1 MWFRE
6 FLGVAKFFVPG
17 SSLAMALALAACGQ
31 GDQQQQAAPP
41 PPLVTAI
48 TVQSTAVPNI
58 IELPGRIEAIRTA
71 EVRARTDGIV
81 EARLYREGTDVA
93 EGQPLFR
100 IDQRDYRAQVQ
111 QAQAALA
118 RAEAARVNAASIV
131 RRYQPLVS
139 ERAVS
144 AQEFDAAQATLRQA
158 DASVADAR
166 AALSRAQLQL
176 SYTIVRAPIAGR
188 VGRAQVTEGALVS
201 ATQATPLTQV
211 DQMSPIYAVF
221 TQSNAALSELISQAR
236 SGGLAL
242 PNLSQI
248 TVRLTLED
256 GTEYGPAGQ
265 IDFAGQ
271 TVDPTTGS
279 QQLRARF
286 PNPNRM
292 LLPGQFV
299 RAHVTAGTIRDGIS
313 VPQRAVQLSNQAAS
327 VMVVDGSGTIQ
338 ARPITLG
345 GQVGSNWVV
354 LSGLKPGEKVV
365 TEGWQKVQPGQ
376 KVRVQGADQASGQ
389 PGAPA
394 NGQQAQG
401 QAGGQPAAGR

>member
-6 FLGVAKFFVPG
+6 FFGVSKFSGFG
-17 SSLAMALALAACGQ
+17 SSLAMAFALAACGQ
-31 GDQQQQAAPP
+31 GGQQQQAAPP
-41 PPLVTAI
+41 PPVVTAI
-48 TVQSTAVPNI
+48 TVQSAAVPNI
-58 IELPGRIEAIRTA
+58 IELPGRIEAVRTA

-100 IDQRDYRAQVQ
+100 IDQRDYRAQVT
-111 QAQAALA
+111 QAQATLA
-118 RAEAARVNAASIV
+118 RAQAARANAASIV
-131 RRYQPLVS
+131 RRYQPLVA

-144 AQEFDAAQATLRQA
+144 AQEFDAAQSDLRQA

-221 TQSNAALSELISQAR
+221 TQSNAALTDLIRQAR
-236 SGGLAL
+236 SGGLNL
-242 PNLSQI
+242 PDLSHI

-256 GTEYGPAGQ
+256 GTEYGPTGQ

-286 PNPNRM
+286 PNQNRM

-299 RAHVTAGTIRDGIS
+299 RAHVNAGTIRNGIS

-327 VMVVDGSGTIQ
+327 VMVVDGSGTVQ
-338 ARPITLG
+338 ARPVTLG
-345 GQVGSNWVV
+345 GQVGSNWVI

-376 KVRVQGADQASGQ
+376 KVRVQAAGQQA
-389 PGAPA
+389 
-394 NGQQAQG
+394 GQQAQG
-401 QAGGQPAAGR
+401 GQPAAAR

>member
-1 MWFRE
+1 MNDLNVMWFRE
-6 FLGVAKFFVPG
+6 FHGVSKFTVLG

-31 GDQQQQAAPP
+31 GASEQQQAAPP

-48 TVQSTAVPNI
+48 TLQSAEVPNV

-71 EVRARTDGIV
+71 EVRARADGIV

-118 RAEAARVNAASIV
+118 RAEAARTNAASIV

-144 AQEFDAAQATLRQA
+144 AQEFDAAQSTLRQA

-166 AALSRAQLQL
+166 AALSRAQLLL

-221 TQSNAALSELISQAR
+221 TQSSSSLSELIQQAR

-242 PNLSQI
+242 PHLSNI

-256 GTEYGPAGQ
+256 GSEYGPTGQ
-265 IDFAGQ
+265 LDFAGQ

-286 PNPNRM
+286 PNPNRA

-299 RAHVTAGTIRDGIS
+299 RAHVNAGTIRNGIS

-327 VMVVDGSGTIQ
+327 VMVVDGSGTAQ
-338 ARPITLG
+338 TRSVTLG
-345 GQVGSNWVV
+345 GQVGSNWVI
-354 LSGLKPGEKVV
+354 LSGLKPGEKVI

-376 KVRVQGADQASGQ
+376 KVRIEQPGQ
-389 PGAPA
+389 PGGA
-394 NGQQAQG
+394 QAQG
-401 QAGGQPAAGR
+401 RPGGQPAAGR

>member
-1 MWFRE
+1 MCFRE
-6 FLGVAKFFVPG
+6 FHGVSKFTVLG
-17 SSLAMALALAACGQ
+17 SSLAMALALVACGQ
-31 GDQQQQAAPP
+31 ESSQQQQAAPP

-48 TVQSTAVPNI
+48 TVQSAAVPNI

-144 AQEFDAAQATLRQA
+144 AQEFDAAQSTLRQA

-211 DQMSPIYAVF
+211 DQLSPIYAVF
-221 TQSNAALSELISQAR
+221 TQSSAALSELIQQAR

-242 PNLSQI
+242 PDLSHI
-248 TVRLTLED
+248 TVRLTL
-256 GTEYGPAGQ
+256 
-265 IDFAGQ
+265 
-271 TVDPTTGS
+271 
-279 QQLRARF
+279 
-286 PNPNRM
+286 
-292 LLPGQFV
+292 
-299 RAHVTAGTIRDGIS
+299 
-313 VPQRAVQLSNQAAS
+313 
-327 VMVVDGSGTIQ
+327 
-338 ARPITLG
+338 
-345 GQVGSNWVV
+345 
-354 LSGLKPGEKVV
+354 
-365 TEGWQKVQPGQ
+365 
-376 KVRVQGADQASGQ
+376 
-389 PGAPA
+389 
-394 NGQQAQG
+394 
-401 QAGGQPAAGR
+401 

>member
-1 MWFRE
+1 
-6 FLGVAKFFVPG
+6 
-17 SSLAMALALAACGQ
+17 MALALAACGQ
-31 GDQQQQAAPP
+31 EASQQQQAAPP

-48 TVQSTAVPNI
+48 TVQSAAVPNI

-118 RAEAARVNAASIV
+118 RRRRRGSMRRRSCAGISRWCPNGRLAPRNSTRPRPRCVRPMPASPMPRAR
-131 RRYQPLVS
+131 P
-139 ERAVS
+139 
-144 AQEFDAAQATLRQA
+144 
-158 DASVADAR
+158 VAR
-166 AALSRAQLQL
+166 QLQL

-221 TQSNAALSELISQAR
+221 TQSSAALSELIQQAR

-242 PNLSQI
+242 PDLSHI

-256 GTEYGPAGQ
+256 GPTMARPASSTLPGRPSTRRRAASSCVPASQSDRGPCCPASSSGACQRRDDPQRHIGAAACGTVEQSGGLRDGRRRIGHGPGASGNAGR
-265 IDFAGQ
+265 
-271 TVDPTTGS
+271 TGW
-279 QQLRARF
+279 QQLGDPVGAEAR
-286 PNPNRM
+286 REGHHRG
-292 LLPGQFV
+292 L
-299 RAHVTAGTIRDGIS
+299 AESST
-313 VPQRAVQLSNQAAS
+313 
-327 VMVVDGSGTIQ
+327 
-338 ARPITLG
+338 RP
-345 GQVGSNWVV
+345 
-354 LSGLKPGEKVV
+354 
-365 TEGWQKVQPGQ
+365 EGPIEQPGQ
-376 KVRVQGADQASGQ
+376 PGGA
-389 PGAPA
+389 
-394 NGQQAQG
+394 QAQVSRANSP
-401 QAGGQPAAGR
+401 QRPADRRSRAS

>member
-1 MWFRE
+1 M
-6 FLGVAKFFVPG
+6 
-17 SSLAMALALAACGQ
+17 
-31 GDQQQQAAPP
+31 
-41 PPLVTAI
+41 
-48 TVQSTAVPNI
+48 PNI

-144 AQEFDAAQATLRQA
+144 AQEFDAAQSTLRQA

-211 DQMSPIYAVF
+211 DQLSPIYAGF
-221 TQSNAALSELISQAR
+221 TQSSAALSELIQQAR

-242 PNLSQI
+242 PDLSHI

-256 GTEYGPAGQ
+256 GSEYGPTGQ
-265 IDFAGQ
+265 LDFAGQ
-271 TVDPTTGS
+271 TVDPTTGNVS
-279 QQLRARF
+279 
-286 PNPNRM
+286 
-292 LLPGQFV
+292 G
-299 RAHVTAGTIRDGIS
+299 S
-313 VPQRAVQLSNQAAS
+313 VPQVIKISNSLLPALPTTTINYQLNLPSQPQDDSYKVAVTGSELMRPGDVLPPIGSTPATLTGS
-327 VMVVDGSGTIQ
+327 VNLKNDTPATTSGP
-338 ARPITLG
+338 RPRT
-345 GQVGSNWVV
+345 S
-354 LSGLKPGEKVV
+354 
-365 TEGWQKVQPGQ
+365 
-376 KVRVQGADQASGQ
+376 
-389 PGAPA
+389 
-394 NGQQAQG
+394 
-401 QAGGQPAAGR
+401 

>member
-1 MWFRE
+1 M
-6 FLGVAKFFVPG
+6 
-17 SSLAMALALAACGQ
+17 
-31 GDQQQQAAPP
+31 AAPP
-41 PPLVTAI
+41 PPLVDVV
-48 TVQSTAVPNI
+48 TVQSSAVPNI
-58 IELPGRIEAIRTA
+58 IELPGRIEAVRTA

-100 IDQRDYRAQVQ
+100 IDQRDYRAQVE

-118 RAEAARVNAASIV
+118 RAQAARANAASIV
-131 RRYQPLVS
+131 RRYQPLVA

-144 AQEFDAAQATLRQA
+144 AQEFDAAQSELRQA
-158 DASVADAR
+158 DATIADAR

-221 TQSNAALSELISQAR
+221 TQSSSALTEMIRQSR
-236 SGGLAL
+236 SGGVAL
-242 PNLSQI
+242 PALSNI

-256 GTEYGPAGQ
+256 GTEYGPTGRL
-265 IDFAGQ
+265 DFAGQ

-279 QQLRARF
+279 QQLRAQF
-286 PNPNRM
+286 PNPNRA

-299 RAHVTAGTIRDGIS
+299 RAHVSAGTIRDGIS
-313 VPQRAVQLSNQAAS
+313 IPQRAVQLSNQAAS
-327 VMVVDGSGTIQ
+327 VMVVDNGGTVQ

-345 GQVGSNWVV
+345 GQVGSNWVI
-354 LSGLKPGEKVV
+354 LSGLKPGEKVI

-376 KVRVQGADQASGQ
+376 KVRVQAPGQ
-389 PGAPA
+389 

-401 QAGGQPAAGR
+401 QAGAQPAAGR

>member
-1 MWFRE
+1 MCFRE
-6 FLGVAKFFVPG
+6 FHGVPKITVLG
-17 SSLAMALALAACGQ
+17 SSLAMTLVLAACGQ
-31 GDQQQQAAPP
+31 GSSQQEQAAPP
-41 PPLVTAI
+41 PPVVTAI
-48 TVQSTAVPNI
+48 TVQSAAVPNI
-58 IELPGRIEAIRTA
+58 IELPGRIEAMRTA

-81 EARLYREGTDVA
+81 EARLYKEGTDVA

-118 RAEAARVNAASIV
+118 RAQAARANSASIV
-131 RRYQPLVS
+131 RRYQPLVA

-144 AQEFDAAQATLRQA
+144 AQEFDAAQADLRQA
-158 DASVADAR
+158 DASVTDAR

-188 VGRAQVTEGALVS
+188 AGRAQVTQGALVS

-221 TQSNAALSELISQAR
+221 TQSSAALSELIQQSR

-242 PNLSQI
+242 PNLSHV

-256 GTEYGPAGQ
+256 GTEYGPTGQ
-265 IDFAGQ
+265 LDFAGQ

-279 QQLRARF
+279 QQLRAQF

-299 RAHVTAGTIRDGIS
+299 RAHVNAGTIRNGIA

-327 VMVVDGSGTIQ
+327 VMVVDGSGTVQ
-338 ARPITLG
+338 SRPVKLG
-345 GQVGSNWVV
+345 GQVGGNWVI

-376 KVRVQGADQASGQ
+376 KVRIQSPGQAAPSQAQGQPGGQ
-389 PGAPA
+389 PGAA
-394 NGQQAQG
+394 
-401 QAGGQPAAGR
+401 R

>member
-1 MWFRE
+1 MS
-6 FLGVAKFFVPG
+6 KFSGFV
-17 SSLAMALALAACGQ
+17 SSLAMAFALAACGQ
-31 GDQQQQAAPP
+31 GEQQQQAAPP
-41 PPLVTAI
+41 PPLVTAV
-48 TVQSTAVPNI
+48 TVQAAAVPNI
-58 IELPGRIEAIRTA
+58 IELPGRIEAMRTA

-100 IDQRDYRAQVQ
+100 IDQRDYRAQVT
-111 QAQAALA
+111 QAQATLA
-118 RAEAARVNAASIV
+118 RAQAARANAASIV
-131 RRYQPLVS
+131 RRYQPLVA

-144 AQEFDAAQATLRQA
+144 AQEFDAAQSDLRQA

-221 TQSNAALSELISQAR
+221 TQSNAALTNLIQQAR

-242 PNLSQI
+242 PDLSHI

-256 GTEYGPAGQ
+256 GSEYGPTGQ
-265 IDFAGQ
+265 LDFAGQ

-286 PNPNRM
+286 PNGNRM

-299 RAHVTAGTIRDGIS
+299 RAHVNAGTIRNGIA
-313 VPQRAVQLSNQAAS
+313 VPQRSVQLSNQAAS
-327 VMVVDGSGTIQ
+327 VMVVDGSGTVQ
-338 ARPITLG
+338 TRPVTLG
-345 GQVGSNWVV
+345 GQVGSNWVI

-376 KVRVQGADQASGQ
+376 KVRIQPSSQQGA
-389 PGAPA
+389 
-394 NGQQAQG
+394 QQAQG
-401 QAGGQPAAGR
+401 QQGGQPPAAR

>member
-1 MWFRE
+1 M
-6 FLGVAKFFVPG
+6 AKFFVPG

-31 GDQQQQAAPP
+31 GNEQQQQAAPP
-41 PPLVTAI
+41 PPVVTAI
-48 TVQSTAVPNI
+48 TVQGAAVPNI

-118 RAEAARVNAASIV
+118 RAQAARVNAASIV

-221 TQSNAALSELISQAR
+221 TQSNAALSELINQAR

-256 GTEYGPAGQ
+256 GTEYGPTGQ

-286 PNPNRM
+286 PNPNRA

-299 RAHVTAGTIRDGIS
+299 RAHVTAGTIRNGIS

-327 VMVVDGSGTIQ
+327 VMVVDGSGTVQ

-376 KVRVQGADQASGQ
+376 KVRIQAPNQG
-389 PGAPA
+389 GAPA

-401 QAGGQPAAGR
+401 QPGGQPAAGR

>member
-31 GDQQQQAAPP
+31 GNEQQQQAAPP
-41 PPLVTAI
+41 PPVVTAI
-48 TVQSTAVPNI
+48 TVQGAAVPNI

-118 RAEAARVNAASIV
+118 RAQAARVNAASIV

-221 TQSNAALSELISQAR
+221 TQSNAALSELINQAR

-256 GTEYGPAGQ
+256 GTEYGPTGQ

-286 PNPNRM
+286 PNANRA

-299 RAHVTAGTIRDGIS
+299 RAHVTAGTIRNGIS

-327 VMVVDGSGTIQ
+327 VMVVDGSGTVQ

-376 KVRVQGADQASGQ
+376 KVRIQAPNQG
-389 PGAPA
+389 GAPA

-401 QAGGQPAAGR
+401 QPGGQPAAGR

>member
-1 MWFRE
+1 MCFRE
-6 FLGVAKFFVPG
+6 FHGVSKFTVLG

-31 GDQQQQAAPP
+31 EASQQQQAAPP

-48 TVQSTAVPNI
+48 TVQSAAVPNI

-211 DQMSPIYAVF
+211 DQLSPIYAVF
-221 TQSNAALSELISQAR
+221 TQSSAALSELIQQSR
-236 SGGLAL
+236 SGGVAL
-242 PNLSQI
+242 PDLSHV

-256 GTEYGPAGQ
+256 GSEYGPTGQ
-265 IDFAGQ
+265 LDFAGQ

-299 RAHVTAGTIRDGIS
+299 RAHVNAGTITSGIS

-327 VMVVDGSGTIQ
+327 VMVVDGTGTVQ
-338 ARPITLG
+338 SRPVTLG
-345 GQVGSNWVV
+345 GQVGGNWVI
-354 LSGLKPGEKVV
+354 LSGLKSGERVV
-365 TEGWQKVQPGQ
+365 VEGWQKVQPGQ
-376 KVRVQGADQASGQ
+376 KVQVQGQQ
-389 PGAPA
+389 PQPQGGKAAPA
-394 NGQQAQG
+394 
-401 QAGGQPAAGR
+401 AAAR